1 MVKNLIFD
9 MGGVVFDLG
18 YEQAVRRFEE
28 IGVRDARAQLDPC
41 IQSGIFGDLEGG
53 RISCEE
59 FRQGLS
65 AHVGRDLTAEECAY
79 AWKGYILDLPQRNLD
94 KLLELR
100 SRGYRLFLLSN
111 TNPFITQWAHSPQ
124 FSLAATPAGLAAL
137 AAVSPAAASSSDGLA
152 DVSPA
157 ASSSDALAAVS
168 PAALTAVSP
177 AASSSDGL
185 TEVSPAA
192 LAVVSPA
199 ASSSNG
205 LLPGWPM
212 DHYFEK
218 LYFSCDLKMM
228 KPDPAI
234 FRHVLDAEGLDP
246 AETLFIDDSPRN
258 TEAATLLGIRTMCPR
273 NNADWT
279 ADIENYL

>member
-1 MVKNLIFD
+1 MIRNLIFD
-9 MGGVVFDLG
+9 MGGVVFALG

-28 IGVRDARAQLDPC
+28 IGVSDARAQLDAAV
-41 IQSGIFGDLEGG
+41 QTGIFGDLEGG

-59 FRQGLS
+59 FRTRLS
-65 AHVGRDLTAEECAY
+65 AHVGRELTSGECAY

-137 AAVSPAAASSSDGLA
+137 ASVSPAAASSSD
-152 DVSPA
+152 DA
-157 ASSSDALAAVS
+157 A
-168 PAALTAVSP
+168 
-177 AASSSDGL
+177 
-185 TEVSPAA
+185 
-192 LAVVSPA
+192 
-199 ASSSNG
+199 
-205 LLPGWPM
+205 PGRPM
-212 DHYFEK
+212 DDYFDR

-228 KPDPAI
+228 KPAPAI
-234 FRHVLDAEGLDP
+234 FRYVLDAERLDP

-258 TEAATLLGIRTMCPR
+258 VEAAARLGIRTMCPR

>member
-137 AAVSPAAASSSDGLA
+137 ADVSPASAPVALAAISPAASPSDGLAAVSPAALPSDGLA

-157 ASSSDALAAVS
+157 ASPSD
-168 PAALTAVSP
+168 
-177 AASSSDGL
+177 
-185 TEVSPAA
+185 
-192 LAVVSPA
+192 
-199 ASSSNG
+199 G

-258 TEAATLLGIRTMCPR
+258 TEAAARLGIRTMCPR

-279 ADIENYL
+279 SDIENYL

>member
-1 MVKNLIFD
+1 MVRHLIFD

-28 IGVRDARAQLDPC
+28 IGVSDARIQLDPC

-65 AHVGRDLTAEECAY
+65 ARIGRDLTAEQCAY
-79 AWKGYILDLPQRNLD
+79 AWKGYILDLPQRNLN
-94 KLLELR
+94 KLLDLR

-124 FSLAATPAGLAAL
+124 FSPAGR
-137 AAVSPAAASSSDGLA
+137 
-152 DVSPA
+152 
-157 ASSSDALAAVS
+157 
-168 PAALTAVSP
+168 
-177 AASSSDGL
+177 
-185 TEVSPAA
+185 
-192 LAVVSPA
+192 
-199 ASSSNG
+199 
-205 LLPGWPM
+205 PM
-212 DHYFEK
+212 DDYFDR

-234 FRHVLDAEGLDP
+234 FQYVLDAEGLDP

-258 TEAATLLGIRTMCPR
+258 TEAAARLGIRTMCPR

-279 ADIENYL
+279 ADIENYLCPKP

>member
-53 RISCEE
+53 RISCEG
-59 FRQGLS
+59 FRQGIS
-65 AHVGRDLTAEECAY
+65 AHVGRELTAEECAY

-94 KLLELR
+94 KLLDLR

-124 FSLAATPAGLAAL
+124 FSQAATPAGLAAL
-137 AAVSPAAASSSDGLA
+137 ASVSPAAASSSD
-152 DVSPA
+152 DA
-157 ASSSDALAAVS
+157 A
-168 PAALTAVSP
+168 
-177 AASSSDGL
+177 
-185 TEVSPAA
+185 
-192 LAVVSPA
+192 
-199 ASSSNG
+199 
-205 LLPGWPM
+205 PGRPM

-234 FRHVLDAEGLDP
+234 FRYVLDAEGLDP
-246 AETLFIDDSPRN
+246 AETLFIDDSPHN
-258 TEAATLLGIRTMCPR
+258 TEAAARLGISTMCPR

-279 ADIENYL
+279 ADIETYF